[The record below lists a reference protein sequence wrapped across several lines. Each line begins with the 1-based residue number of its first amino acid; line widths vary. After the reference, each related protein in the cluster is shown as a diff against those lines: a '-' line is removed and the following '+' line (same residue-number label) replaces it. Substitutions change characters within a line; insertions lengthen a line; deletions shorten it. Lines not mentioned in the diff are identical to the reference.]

1 MRGAP
6 AHFEG
11 RIVSGIDWLGIFL
24 ETFASIS
31 ERQEDGT
38 YSVRAH
44 PGALCG

>member
-24 ETFASIS
+24 ENIASIS

-44 PGALCG
+44 PGALCE